1 MAQLM
6 NSKLSQIAAAAL
18 WLTML
23 GSAGAAAKTVR
34 IVVDKLEFQPAEAA
48 VAVGD
53 TIEWVN
59 RDFLAHTATAN
70 DGKWE
75 VVLPPGTTKQLQ
87 IKDAGTLEYY
97 CKYHPNMKGT
107 LTVGQ

>member
-6 NSKLSQIAAAAL
+6 TSRTSLVVLAAL
-18 WLTML
+18 WIAAL

-34 IVVDKLEFQPAEAA
+34 IILDNLEFSPPEAA
-48 VAVGD
+48 AAVGD

-59 RDFLAHTATAN
+59 RDFLAHTATAK

-75 VVLPPGTTKQLQ
+75 VVLPAGTTKQLQ
-87 IKDAGTLEYY
+87 VKDAGTLDYY
-97 CKYHPNMKGT
+97 CKYHPNMTGT
-107 LTVGQ
+107 IKVAR